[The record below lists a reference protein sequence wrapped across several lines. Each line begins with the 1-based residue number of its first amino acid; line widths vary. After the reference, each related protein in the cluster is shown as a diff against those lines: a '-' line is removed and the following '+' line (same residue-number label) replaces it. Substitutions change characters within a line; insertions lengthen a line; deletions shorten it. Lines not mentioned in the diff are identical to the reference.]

1 MYKLLITLAVTALL
15 LAGCAPAAPTEDPL
29 TAGPALNNTPQ
40 SAEPTAYPAPE
51 SNQPAPTTAPES
63 YLPPETI
70 YVVPTD
76 SSSYPYPEPEAPVS
90 SGGSQAAESLYAPQP
105 GDEALTRSNVF
116 PELAQS
122 ELLLRESL
130 PVQATALLRGN
141 LPDPCHQLRAV
152 ITVDAAQKRVD
163 IELYSLADPTMICI
177 TVLEPFEANLPLGS
191 FSGGDY
197 NVYVNGE
204 LLGTIDL

>member
-1 MYKLLITLAVTALL
+1 MHKLLITLAVAALL
-15 LAGCAPAAPTEDPL
+15 LAGCAPAAPTEGGL
-29 TAGPALNNTPQ
+29 PADNTP
-40 SAEPTAYPAPE
+40 APVEPTAYPAPV
-51 SNQPAPTTAPES
+51 SNQPAPTAADPES
-63 YLPPETI
+63 YLPPETV

-90 SGGSQAAESLYAPQP
+90 SDSGQAAESPYAPQP
-105 GDEALTRSNVF
+105 GDESLTRGNVF
-116 PELAQS
+116 PDLAQS
-122 ELLLRESL
+122 ELLVMESF

-152 ITVDAAQKRVD
+152 ITVDEAQKRVD
-163 IELYSLADPTMICI
+163 IELYSLADPAKICI